1 MNYEA
6 ISNLISNKIDN
17 SGKDYFAAIIGVS
30 PSKGARSPSLWN
42 YVFEHFKNSIKMI
55 PFDVSAESITILM
68 DVLYK
73 DPKFIGGA
81 IAVPYKEVVA
91 MSPVIKLSDEA
102 KLIGAVN
109 ALYRNGG
116 DLIATNTDGEAAIR
130 ALEKEVGFLNGKKAL
145 VIGLGGV
152 GKAVAVYMK
161 SAVGSSG
168 VVYVTNRSINSK
180 GYARASSLEWVSY
193 DDFDGLLPN
202 IDILVNCTTLG
213 SVEMFGFS
221 PVSIEQL
228 KLLSN
233 TSVVYDVIYNP
244 VKTKLIILAESLGL
258 KTLNGS
264 EMNIE
269 QAALALHKTCA
280 ADISLSE
287 IKNLMNKKVMEM
299 TIEKNA

>member
-55 PFDVSAESITILM
+55 PFDVSAESITIL
-68 DVLYK
+68 
-73 DPKFIGGA
+73 
-81 IAVPYKEVVA
+81 